1 MGKYNDKIDRI
12 MYDDEFKLLM
22 KTQDFVLDEHKALIV
37 FLFLTGVRISEALAM
52 RRKQFK
58 RTANK
63 LYIDIGVRL
72 KGSKLTPALPV
83 SLKAPYV
90 QNIILKY
97 ENLGP
102 TDLVFP
108 YSRKTGYNIGKRFIG
123 YPHYFRM
130 NRITR
135 FFLDGFTIPE
145 VQSWTGLSIVALN
158 YYIGKANI
166 EKMGESLGGGMILT

>member
-1 MGKYNDKIDRI
+1 MGKYSDKIDRI

-22 KTQDFVLDEHKALIV
+22 KTKYFVLDEHKALIA
-37 FLFLTGVRISEALAM
+37 FLFLTAVRISEALAM
-52 RRKQFK
+52 TRKQFK
-58 RTANK
+58 RNANK
-63 LYIDIGVRL
+63 LYIDIGERL
-72 KGSKLTPALPV
+72 KASKLTPALPV
-83 SLKAPYV
+83 SLKSPYV
-90 QNIILKY
+90 ENIIMKY
-97 ENLGP
+97 ENLDP
-102 TDLVFP
+102 KALVFP
-108 YSRKTGYNIGKRFIG
+108 YSRKTGYNIAHRFIG

-166 EKMGESLGGGMILT
+166 EKMGDSLGD